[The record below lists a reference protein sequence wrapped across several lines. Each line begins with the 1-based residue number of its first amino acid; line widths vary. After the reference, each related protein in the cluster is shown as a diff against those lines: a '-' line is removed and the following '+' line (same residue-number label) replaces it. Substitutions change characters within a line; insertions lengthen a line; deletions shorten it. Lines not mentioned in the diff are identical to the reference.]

1 MLFDKGEEPLN
12 LADFDAFILDLDG
25 TLIDSGKYHARAFA
39 DAVLEQ
45 GGYEL
50 TPAEHDEF
58 FATHSTIFANT
69 LNRRYGLSLDPERV
83 LARKRERMREIFRVE
98 LFDGAQDFLE
108 RWYGKKQMALSTN
121 SPASF
126 VYPALEESGLDRYF
140 ESVAT
145 ADDVAMRKPDPELVE
160 FTLQRLEVP
169 PSRVLVFEDQLIGIE
184 AAHAAGAAVLA
195 LDNGQPVVFPD
206 NIRVATWRELLKKG

>member
-1 MLFDKGEEPLN
+1 MKLEEY
-12 LADFDAFILDLDG
+12 DAFILDLDG

-50 TPAEHDEF
+50 TPAERDEF
-58 FATHSTIFANT
+58 FATHSTLFAET
-69 LNRRYGLSLDPERV
+69 LNRRYGLKLDPARV

-98 LFDGAQDFLE
+98 LFDGAQEFLE
-108 RWYGKKQMALSTN
+108 RWRGKKPMALSTN

-126 VYPALEESGLDRYF
+126 VYPALEKSGLDRYF

-145 ADDVAMRKPDPELVE
+145 ADDVKKRKPDPELVE

-169 PSRVLVFEDQLIGIE
+169 PGRVLVFEDQLIGIE
-184 AAHAAGAAVLA
+184 AAQAAGTAVLA
-195 LDNGQPVVFPD
+195 VDNGQPVVFPR
-206 NIRVATWRELLKKG
+206 NIRVSTWKELLEMG